1 MSSNSHSCSTTST
14 IAVSPPCW
22 ETIHRSDWPIA
33 FIKPGWTSPH
43 RCPGWP
49 AYTLEQR
56 ISVHFDT
63 DSTITFDDRADERI
77 LWNDRH

>member
-1 MSSNSHSCSTTST
+1 VFDNLDDRGF
-14 IAVSPPCW
+14 APPCW